1 MASDVPPVVI
11 EFKGNIEG
19 IQQSIKTIEGDLK
32 KLQTKTKEAG
42 NAGKDMSAKMVAAGA
57 VMASVFQ
64 KVAGEVFK
72 FAGETISKFQEVGTE
87 VRKMQ
92 RVIGGSAEDAS
103 RLRFAGQELGVSND
117 QLIMGFKMLS
127 THLAKNDTAAKELGI
142 TYRDNQGNLLPMT
155 TIMQNLS
162 DRFSQ
167 MPAGVNRT
175 ALAVAAFGR
184 SGLNMLPVLA
194 KGKEGL
200 ADLYRESDKLG
211 LTMSGKD
218 LKAVKDYT
226 LKQKELKASIE
237 GAQIAIGRALMPA
250 LTGLVNYI
258 QKNVVPWIQHFV
270 NGLTG
275 KDSLGGALGK
285 TRDSAYKW
293 GETLRGAIKWVKD
306 FRYWILAVGTA
317 LGVVFVAT
325 KIITYVN
332 SVITAFALLR
342 DALALLRTS
351 WLGVAA
357 AEAAAAI
364 AEAFVTYGTNIAA
377 GAAALAVAGV
387 ALMGV
392 YAYAQNDNPPTDS
405 TQDPNAGK
413 GITSPSRRAA
423 ARSDGAYR
431 ASVAKAAK
439 KKPTTKPGAEYDPF
453 AGEAQ
458 NPAQTLAQSLAEQV
472 AQAIAER
479 RLRRMGA
486 SAGLISAIMGS
497 ADWKKEY
504 TNIVA
509 GGKNAL
515 KALQGVFN
523 KTDAGQ
529 QEVADARSKAAS
541 DRAKKF
547 VKQHEASIKKI
558 GQSAISATRQYDLDY
573 SKEITTTGR
582 MKVAKAY
589 LKTLS
594 PLISAA
600 YAEEKKTR
608 GTDAHTAAV
617 ANLNKLLNDQAK
629 AQMTINRL
637 IDKSTQSTKDNTAAI
652 AALNRQHALLNTTT
666 TASNSWLAAQVR
678 TAGVTS
684 AQQNSFIEVPVII
697 DGQTMFRVVQKHSLL
712 NDRRN
717 VSNGLARSG
726 STIG

>member
-1 MASDVPPVVI
+1 
-11 EFKGNIEG
+11 
-19 IQQSIKTIEGDLK
+19 
-32 KLQTKTKEAG
+32 
-42 NAGKDMSAKMVAAGA
+42 MSAKMVAAGA

-72 FAGETISKFQEVGTE
+72 FAGETINKFQEVGNE

-142 TYRDNQGNLLPMT
+142 TYRDNHGNLLPMT

-167 MPAGVNRT
+167 MPAGIDRT

-200 ADLYRESDKLG
+200 RGLYEESDKLG

-226 LKQKELKASIE
+226 EKQKLLKASIE
-237 GAQIAIGRALMPA
+237 GAQIAIGRALMPT
-250 LTGLVNYI
+250 LTGLVTYI

-275 KDSLGGALGK
+275 KDGLGGALGK
-285 TRDSAYKW
+285 TRDSAHKW

-306 FRYWILAVGTA
+306 FRYWILGVGTA
-317 LGVVFVAT
+317 LTLVFVAT
-325 KIITYVN
+325 KIITYVDK
-332 SVITAFALLR
+332 VITAFALLR
-342 DALALLRTS
+342 DALAALRAS
-351 WLGVAA
+351 WIGVAI

-364 AEAFVTYGTNIAA
+364 AESFVTFGANIAA
-377 GAAALAVAGV
+377 GAAALAVGGV
-387 ALMGV
+387 ALMGI
-392 YAYAQNDNPPTDS
+392 YAAFSGNETAPAPAPLKPGQPGFVGPVIFV
-405 TQDPNAGK
+405 P
-413 GITSPSRRAA
+413 
-423 ARSDGAYR
+423 
-431 ASVAKAAK
+431 K
-439 KKPTTKPGAEYDPF
+439 KKPKKKPDPGYDPF
-453 AGEAQ
+453 ATTSNRVSAAQ
-458 NPAQTLAQSLAEQV
+458 LELNKLQ
-472 AQAIAER
+472 
-479 RLRRMGA
+479 
-486 SAGLISAIMGS
+486 
-497 ADWKKEY
+497 
-504 TNIVA
+504 
-509 GGKNAL
+509 
-515 KALQGVFN
+515 ALQDRISNIG
-523 KTDAGQ
+523 
-529 QEVADARSKAAS
+529 AR
-541 DRAKKF
+541 F
-547 VKQHEASIKKI
+547 
-558 GQSAISATRQYDLDY
+558 AT
-573 SKEITTTGR
+573 
-582 MKVAKAY
+582 AY
-589 LKTLS
+589 AYKDTLS
-594 PLISAA
+594 FDDRLKVIKSFIKQAHMAVLAA
-600 YAEEKKTR
+600 ELEERKTR
-608 GTDAHTAAV
+608 GTKAHHAAMV
-617 ANLNKLLNDQAK
+617 TLNQALKEQASLQKEANKVMAEAAK
-629 AQMTINRL
+629 NAT
-637 IDKSTQSTKDNTAAI
+637 NTATAT
-652 AALNRQHALLNTTT
+652 AEVNRQQAMLNTTM

-684 AQQNSFIEVPVII
+684 GQQNSFIEVPVII